1 VQIGRFKLNSQSKN
15 NRTNHIEWGTK
26 MAILHI
32 NSSAR
37 LHDSNT
43 RIIGEYL
50 VDALGKHVVSRD
62 LAQQPLP
69 PISAEDL
76 VGVQSSSDSSRSS
89 LQAQLAVS
97 NQLIDELKSADT
109 LVLGAPMYN
118 FGIPASLK
126 QWIDAIC
133 RAGVSF
139 QYTAQGPQGLLGVKR
154 AFIITATGGT
164 PVGSAMDF
172 VSGYLEHVCRFLGVD
187 EVLHVDASGSKGTP
201 EEVIAQAKQQVDALV
216 SNLSDYQVSGAT

>member
-1 VQIGRFKLNSQSKN
+1 MTV
-15 NRTNHIEWGTK
+15 
-26 MAILHI
+26 LHI

-37 LHDSNT
+37 LNHSNT
-43 RIIGEYL
+43 RIIGAYL
-50 VDALGKHVVSRD
+50 VDALGEPVVSRD
-62 LAQQPLP
+62 LAQQALP
-69 PISAEDL
+69 PITAEDL
-76 VGVQSSSDSSRSS
+76 VGVHGSSDSQRASF
-89 LQAQLAVS
+89 QAQLALS
-97 NQLIDELKSADT
+97 EQLIDELRDADT

-133 RAGVSF
+133 IAGVSF

-187 EVLHVDASGSKGTP
+187 EVLHVDVSGSKGKP

-216 SNLSDYQVSGAT
+216 SNLSDYQVPGAT

>member
-26 MAILHI
+26 MTILHI

-76 VGVQSSSDSSRSS
+76 
-89 LQAQLAVS
+89 VS